1 MGGYANAMIE
11 DAVLKKRRQL
21 ETCEENFLQ
30 SRKKI
35 EKKYEEAYSKYQ
47 QLQQVIDEK
56 YQVASQVLYQM
67 GGDVTEWH
75 YQLSRLMSDFSQQ
88 TDSVYKD
95 RQYQLEQE

>member
-35 EKKYEEAYSKYQ
+35 EKK
-47 QLQQVIDEK
+47 
-56 YQVASQVLYQM
+56 
-67 GGDVTEWH
+67 
-75 YQLSRLMSDFSQQ
+75 
-88 TDSVYKD
+88 
-95 RQYQLEQE
+95 

>member
-21 ETCEENFLQ
+21 ENCEENFLQ

-75 YQLSRLMSDFSQQ
+75 YQLNRLMSDFSQQ
-88 TDSVYKD
+88 TDSV
-95 RQYQLEQE
+95 